1 MKITDIIGELQAFI
15 SAYDYGASR
24 NPLKNTVDGKPKEV
38 KMEVRQEMRDACED
52 VVKRLTGQYGTDIS
66 GNYEYPRNLMF
77 AIGFDPVEMMK
88 YPTDGIDY
96 VLSTLTEREQK
107 VIQLRFVDGLS
118 LKDTGKAFNVTQERI
133 RQVEAKA
140 LRKLRHPSRANII
153 KEGLTAVKA
162 KEEAKGRLARATEE
176 LNVEIEKVRKETK
189 LLQEIMAT
197 GRPKAEAEAV
207 IREHFKNWNVDI
219 DDMDLSVRAYNCL
232 KRAGFNKVCDLVG
245 MTREKFMKVI
255 NLGRKSMEE
264 VIEKLKL
271 WGIEVSE

>member
-1 MKITDIIGELQAFI
+1 MKITDIIDELQAFI
-15 SAYDYGASR
+15 SDYDYGASR
-24 NPLKNTVDGKPKEV
+24 NPLKNTVDGKPKKV

-52 VVKRLTGQYGTDIS
+52 VVKRLTGQYGTGNS
-66 GNYEYPRNLMF
+66 GDYEYPRNLMF

-140 LRKLRHPSRANII
+140 LRKLRHPFSVNII

-176 LNVEIEKVRKETK
+176 LNVEIEKVCKETK

-207 IREHFKNWNVDI
+207 IREHKNWNVDI
-219 DDMDLSVRAYNCL
+219 ENMDLSVRAYNCL

-245 MTREKFMKVI
+245 MTREKFMKVR

>member
-1 MKITDIIGELQAFI
+1 MKITDIIDELQAFI
-15 SAYDYGASR
+15 SVYDYGASR
-24 NPLKNTVDGKPKEV
+24 NSLKNTVDGKPKKV

-52 VVKRLTGQYGTDIS
+52 VIKRLTGQYGTDNS
-66 GNYEYPRNLMF
+66 GDYEYPRNLMF

-140 LRKLRHPSRANII
+140 LRKLRHPVRADII
-153 KEGLTAVKA
+153 KEGLAAVKA

-176 LNVEIEKVRKETK
+176 LNAEIEKVRKETK

-207 IREHFKNWNVDI
+207 IREHKNWNVDI
-219 DDMDLSVRAYNCL
+219 ENMDLSVRAYNCL

-245 MTREKFMKVI
+245 MTREKFMKVR

-264 VIEKLKL
+264 VIDKLKL
-271 WGIEVSE
+271 WGIEVNE

>member
-1 MKITDIIGELQAFI
+1 MKITDIIDELQTFI
-15 SAYDYGASR
+15 SAYDYVTSR
-24 NPLKNTVDGKPKEV
+24 NPLKNTVDGKPKKV
-38 KMEVRQEMRDACED
+38 KVEVRQEMRDACED
-52 VVKRLTGQYGTDIS
+52 VIKRLTGQYGTDNS
-66 GNYEYPRNLMF
+66 GDYEYPRNLMF

-140 LRKLRHPSRANII
+140 LRKLRHPVRADII
-153 KEGLTAVKA
+153 KEGLAAVKA

-176 LNVEIEKVRKETK
+176 LNAEIEKVRKETK

-207 IREHFKNWNVDI
+207 IREHSKNWNVDI
-219 DDMDLSVRAYNCL
+219 ENMDLSVRAYNCL

-245 MTREKFMKVI
+245 MTREKFMKVR
-255 NLGRKSMEE
+255 NLGRMSMEE
-264 VIEKLKL
+264 VIDKLKL

>member
-1 MKITDIIGELQAFI
+1 MKITDIIDELQTFI
-15 SAYDYGASR
+15 SAYDYVTSR
-24 NPLKNTVDGKPKEV
+24 NPLKNTVDGKPKKV

-52 VVKRLTGQYGTDIS
+52 VVKRLTGQYGTDNR

-77 AIGFDPVEMMK
+77 AIGFEPVEMMK

-118 LKDTGKAFNVTQERI
+118 LKDTGKAFNVTKERI

-140 LRKLRHPSRANII
+140 LRKLRHPSRTNII

-162 KEEAKGRLARATEE
+162 KEEAKGRLVRATEE

-197 GRPKAEAEAV
+197 GRPIAEAEAV
-207 IREHFKNWNVDI
+207 IHEHFKNWNVDI
-219 DDMDLSVRAYNCL
+219 ENMDLSVRAYNCL

-245 MTREKFMKVI
+245 MTREKFMKVR

>member
-1 MKITDIIGELQAFI
+1 MKITDIIDELQAFI
-15 SAYDYGASR
+15 SAYDYVTSR
-24 NPLKNTVDGKPKEV
+24 NPLKNTVDGKPKKV

-140 LRKLRHPSRANII
+140 LRKLRHPSRVNII

-162 KEEAKGRLARATEE
+162 KEEAKGRLVRATEE

-197 GRPKAEAEAV
+197 GRPTAEAEAV
-207 IREHFKNWNVDI
+207 IREHCKNWNVGI
-219 DDMDLSVRAYNCL
+219 ENMDLSVRAYNCL
-232 KRAGFNKVCDLVG
+232 KRAGFNKVCDLAG
-245 MTREKFMKVI
+245 MTREKFTKI
-255 NLGRKSMEE
+255 RNFGRKSMEE